1 MTPPGYRRQWRW
13 YRAPGSERSVARE
26 EFAALPRH
34 GQAALIELMQRWAR
48 GGPILAHEVKPLAG
62 SGGLKELRVNVGS
75 DPFRVIFF
83 ADSPVHDVIVV
94 AIYKNQKKL
103 PKGDIER
110 AQKRRATWESAGRG
124 DRGAT

>member
-1 MTPPGYRRQWRW
+1 M
-13 YRAPGSERSVARE
+13 
-26 EFAALPRH
+26 
-34 GQAALIELMQRWAR
+34 IELMQRWAR

-103 PKGDIER
+103 PKGDLER